1 MRSLQ
6 CLWLKE
12 LHFYIT
18 SPLFVKMS
26 KHKVQTQPETKFS
39 LNSLLVTGECAVVG
53 GNLAERK
60 KSERIGAEL
69 MVAWV

>member
-1 MRSLQ
+1 
-6 CLWLKE
+6 
-12 LHFYIT
+12 
-18 SPLFVKMS
+18 MS

>member
-1 MRSLQ
+1 M
-6 CLWLKE
+6 WLKE